1 MLVRVPAGASL
12 VADTS
17 YQIFQ
22 DGDAY
27 KVKITRLGTFIQEAG
42 RFSSRADA
50 KSWIAQ
56 DQRIATIDE
65 QKEPIASAHL
75 RLI

>member
-1 MLVRVPAGASL
+1 M
-12 VADTS
+12 ADTS

-27 KVKITRLGTFIQEAG
+27 KVRITRLGTFIQEARG
-42 RFSSRADA
+42 FSSRADA
-50 KSWIAQ
+50 ESWIAQ

-65 QKEPIASAHL
+65 QKEPAASAHL
-75 RLI
+75 RVV

>member
-1 MLVRVPAGASL
+1 MT
-12 VADTS
+12 DTT

-27 KVKITRLGTFIQEAG
+27 MVRITRLGSFIQEASG
-42 RFSSRADA
+42 FSSRADA
-50 KSWIAQ
+50 ASWIAQ

-65 QKEPIASAHL
+65 QKEPATSAHL
-75 RLI
+75 RVV